1 MLNATHLSVNGLGK
15 IGFMREHMRMR
26 ADGPVDPVDHP
37 SPSADEVDIVVE
49 VFRMLA
55 DHTRVQLLWALR
67 DGGELT
73 VAELATRVGKAQP
86 AVSQHLA
93 KLRLAR
99 LVQGRRRGAHVF
111 YRAENEHVIRLV
123 TDAVF
128 HTDHLGHDVPRHH
141 RARSDP
147 KD

>member
-1 MLNATHLSVNGLGK
+1 
-15 IGFMREHMRMR
+15 MRMR
-26 ADGPVDPVDHP
+26 ADDDVVQGDHP
-37 SPSADEVDIVVE
+37 WPSADEVDIVVE

-67 DGGELT
+67 DGEELP
-73 VAELATRVGKAQP
+73 VAELASRVGKAQP

-99 LVQGRRRGAHVF
+99 LVHGRRRGAHVF

-128 HTDHLGHDVPRHH
+128 HADHLGHDVPRHH
-141 RARSDP
+141 RHPPEP
-147 KD
+147 KG